1 MPCSIFELKCKS
13 TKKLQNLSI
22 DTLFIGQKII
32 YLPTCQSTNTYALD
46 LLADEPI
53 LEGTTV
59 ITSHQTAGRGQ
70 RGNTWEAE
78 PDQNL
83 TFSTILNPNFLPI
96 ADNFYLNIA
105 VALAIQHFLANYL
118 GEGVKIKWP
127 NDLIYNR
134 QKVCGVLIENTIR
147 KSVIEKS
154 VVGIGVNI
162 NQTHFGVDTATSLK
176 NITGRDYHLE
186 PLFAQLLKS
195 LEEQYLLLR
204 QKNHNHLKINYLNN
218 LLGYQDWLTYQV
230 NGNYYQGKIMDVET
244 GGKLKMEINGELR
257 SFDFKEIA
265 WVY

>member
-13 TKKLQNLSI
+13 TKKLQNLRV

-46 LLADEPI
+46 LLAGEPI

-83 TFSTILNPNFLPI
+83 TFSTILTPNFLPI
-96 ADNFYLNIA
+96 AENFYLNMAIS
-105 VALAIQHFLANYL
+105 LAIQHFLANYL
-118 GEGVKIKWP
+118 GEGIKIKWP
-127 NDLIYNR
+127 NDLIYNW

-147 KSVIEKS
+147 KSAIEKS

-162 NQTHFGVDTATSLK
+162 NQTRFGVDTATSLK

-186 PLFAQLLKS
+186 PLLAQLLKNI
-195 LEEQYLLLR
+195 EEQYLALH
-204 QKNHNHLKINYLNN
+204 QKNHNQLKINYLEK
-218 LLGYQDWLTYQV
+218 LIGYQEWLTYQV
-230 NGNYYQGKIMDVET
+230 NGNYYQGKIIDIELS
-244 GGKLKMEINGELR
+244 GKLQMEIEGEVR
-257 SFDFKEIA
+257 SFDFKEISL
-265 WVY
+265 VY